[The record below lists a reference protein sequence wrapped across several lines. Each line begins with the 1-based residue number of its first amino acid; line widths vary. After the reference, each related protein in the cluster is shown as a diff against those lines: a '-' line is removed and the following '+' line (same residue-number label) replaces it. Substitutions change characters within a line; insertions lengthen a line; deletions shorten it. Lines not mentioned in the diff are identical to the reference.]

1 MSGQDEMWLLEP
13 VGTGQ
18 NADVEKLSARFSVGA
33 RKLRATTT
41 TPLRPSTSR
50 RRHYYCSPLPM
61 PKRKRAVS
69 EGCCPLS
76 SRAFPSKSS
85 SPPLTT
91 ANLELLQH
99 SLSASV
105 PAPATPPAMPP
116 SASNRSSSPS
126 RSGNTHDAIQKLE
139 AYNIFVDD
147 TKALPDCLQRFVDDV
162 VLKPRDPAT
171 APSPNAKKIVKRQR
185 AAARVNEAAGREQL
199 VPYLLFQGEF
209 NDREG
214 VELVPLINCLPEERL
229 NRFFLPPCP
238 DAKKKKTWGPLSQP
252 RPDTCIGYLQRGHAR
267 AADCEAPFTDAE
279 QTMLNDYVL
288 NQSIYAPFLTGQWKS
303 PLGAENILVA
313 LCQAARD
320 GATIVNYL
328 SIFYGIAYGCEPSP
342 VDACHFSVVGDV
354 ITGQIWIHYQL
365 EGGYYMHKL
374 CTFAYD
380 DQASLERA
388 RGYLHNI
395 KHHALSTRLQS
406 IKDTLPA
413 FEAGKKIRPF
423 PVVDMSESGGPLP
436 SLPDIDASILRA
448 PMTPASVVSEP
459 TKKRRRVDRS
469 GAD

>member
-1 MSGQDEMWLLEP
+1 
-13 VGTGQ
+13 
-18 NADVEKLSARFSVGA
+18 
-33 RKLRATTT
+33 
-41 TPLRPSTSR
+41 
-50 RRHYYCSPLPM
+50 M
-61 PKRKRAVS
+61 PKRKRAAS

-76 SRAFPSKSS
+76 SRASHSKSS

-99 SLSASV
+99 SLSAPV
-105 PAPATPPAMPP
+105 PAHAPVIPPAMPP

-126 RSGNTHDAIQKLE
+126 RSGTTYDAIQKLE
-139 AYNIFVDD
+139 EYNIFIDD
-147 TKALPDCLQRFVDDV
+147 AQALPDCLQRFVDDV
-162 VLKPRDPAT
+162 ILKPRDPTT

-214 VELVPLINCLPEERL
+214 VELVPFINCLPEERL

-238 DAKKKKTWGPLSQP
+238 DEKKKKTWGPLTQP

-267 AADCEAPFTDAE
+267 AAGCEAPFTDTE
-279 QTMLNDYVL
+279 QTILNNYVI
-288 NQSIYAPFLTGQWKS
+288 NKSMYAPFLTGQWKS
-303 PLGAENILVA
+303 PLGTENILVA
-313 LCQAARD
+313 RCQAARD
-320 GATIVNYL
+320 GATVVSYL
-328 SIFYGIAYGCEPSP
+328 STFYRIAYGREPSP
-342 VDACHFSVVGDV
+342 VDACHFSVIGDV

-365 EGGYYMHKL
+365 EGAYYMHKL
-374 CTFAYD
+374 CSFAYD

-395 KHHALSTRLQS
+395 KHHALGTRLQS
-406 IKDTLPA
+406 IKDALPA
-413 FEAGKKIRPF
+413 FEAGKRVKPF
-423 PVVDMSESGGPLP
+423 PVVDMTESGGPLP
-436 SLPDIDASILRA
+436 SLPDTDASNFRA

-459 TKKRRRVDRS
+459 TKKRQRVDGS